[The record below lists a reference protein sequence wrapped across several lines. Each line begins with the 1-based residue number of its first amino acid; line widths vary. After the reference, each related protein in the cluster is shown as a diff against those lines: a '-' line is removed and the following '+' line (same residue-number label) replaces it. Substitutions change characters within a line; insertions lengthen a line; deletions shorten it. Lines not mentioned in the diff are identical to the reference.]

1 MQNTIWDTL
10 QNNYHYRVHEHP
22 ATPEQRLGWAI
33 CERAEQ
39 HFASLTDERR
49 KASLQDSRKQNA
61 KEITATQ
68 TAISE
73 PYNHN

>member
-1 MQNTIWDTL
+1 MQNTVWDTL
-10 QNNYHYRVHEHP
+10 KNTYSYRVHEHP
-22 ATPEQRLGWAI
+22 ATFEQRLGAAI

-39 HFASLTDERR
+39 HFASLTDEQREAR
-49 KASLQDSRKQNA
+49 KAKARQPNA